1 MTCKRYATEC
11 KRNCTDKCACENSY
25 QPSCGTEGM
34 DWMEDFCFQCIH
46 ENPYLDDN
54 DRYDKW
60 MGERRCDILTAA
72 MFFNPTDPKYPT
84 EWIYKDGK
92 PICTKFQKWDWGIDG
107 DPDDPDNPKA
117 PPPPP
122 DPNQLHLF
130 PLYPDERAF
139 IITPERI
146 TINA

>member
-1 MTCKRYATEC
+1 MKCTEFSSEC
-11 KRNCTDKCACENSY
+11 KRGCSGTCAAQNSFR
-25 QPSCGTEGM
+25 PSSGTEGM

-46 ENPYLDDN
+46 DNPYLDN
-54 DRYDKW
+54 NEKHW
-60 MGERRCDILTAA
+60 MGKRRCDLMTAS
-72 MFFNPTDPKYPT
+72 MLFCPTEPEYPK

-92 PICTKFQKWDWGIDG
+92 PICTKFQKWDWGNDG

-122 DPNQLHLF
+122 DPNQLSLF

-139 IITPERI
+139 IITPEKI
-146 TINA
+146 TVNL